1 MSRVDVLADDRGLN
15 GCFQVANVKDEWAQ
29 AFVAKHKMV
38 TLDDYIYALPS
49 TEWEKGVESLVYQVP
64 TLKDNLIAL
73 ARFRSAFDIGKEALR
88 QAAAPSAKSSD
99 LDEPLPEAT
108 LKSLNQDWTRR
119 YNLQLD
125 PSLEPCEAL
134 RSRLYREFRK
144 GQVTVIEAK
153 KVKSVIA
160 VAQPKTQGSVTL
172 GDNLHLEFEKEE
184 GVPLKSCIEYYLQLR
199 VLAHE
204 MAWAGNYQVDYEGG
218 RHWMM
223 DLTTA
228 LGYVDTA
235 LRNCVEFASSSM
247 LWLQRNDIL
256 TRGKFATYVNRG
268 MPGSVAMK
276 QALQETHL
284 EWRSPLALPLVS
296 SAGSGHPGAAKR
308 KSEDGPPPAGEP
320 ASRRP
325 RALKGDAWPTVSMV
339 SLQDWVDPPQGAACG
354 AEAARLRAAK
364 PVAWRGLG
372 DLHQFSWARPTP
384 GAWLVI
390 DLWAGFSGLCI
401 ALLSM
406 GTRFHALAAENDPFP
421 AQVVDQLMPNVV
433 AVDAVENVTGAMFRP
448 FLQRRQVRGIVLGGG
463 SPCQGNSALNSG
475 RKGLADVRS
484 QQPQQL
490 VRIRAELQAL
500 PECQNLEIVTFLE
513 NVASMPADVQAQ
525 YTAWV
530 GFPPIVID
538 AGACGWVQRRRLL
551 WLGTGH
557 RGVSPECPPPDG
569 WVWIQSETGPPEL
582 RWQGPKPIPA
592 KVIFDQNFLP
602 LFDPAEVV
610 KAAGRGAMHPF
621 TREFWHPC
629 DRVHLA
635 PPAAA
640 AKFYADN
647 RRFPP
652 SAYSDE
658 SLLWRHDEWRQPS
671 PEERA
676 QMMGFPAQCLSAVTG
691 PAAVRRQ
698 RQNSMLG
705 NGFHLPMIVALF
717 CLLPG
722 VLGTKVPRPLFDVD
736 ETALQERLA
745 GTVWAPGRLQTFP
758 GLLDSHQVLQI
769 TRTQIFPSVALAPD
783 VWTLVQARLAPLPL
797 WRLQAFTAW
806 AVGRGLAADQLGPTP
821 VTVRHRTG
829 LFAGLSGQRHPGN
842 SKKGLDHLLPPGLGR
857 EEHVRRA
864 LLLPSPFQLREWP
877 ELDVDFVLHAI
888 ATWQQSLVGYSEQ
901 CRRVFRQACVALQP
915 LDDALSFFR
924 SSSARKVATSKRP
937 AVLAFLTALL
947 RWPDLQQP
955 LQMLTGYPIV
965 GELEPSGVFRAV
977 LGRDALPLDEWLGS
991 AAVAAVDK
999 IEASRPP
1006 RFADRIY
1013 EATVEEQ
1020 EKSFCSP
1027 FHTRSA
1033 LDAMFGRGMWRPLE
1047 RFLIVQPDG
1056 KERVIDNARRTLHNS
1071 STSMLETI
1079 YTVHLDFIPA
1089 VLKQLAHRLQVGS
1102 PADWSGRFPW
1112 AHFRLGTDD
1121 LPDAYRGL
1129 PVSEDHLP
1137 YSAVAVWVP
1146 QLGWRYTLLWGLAF
1160 GLESAV
1166 VSFNRLPQLA
1176 IAATRRCLY
1185 GLVAAYF
1192 DDELAIETIEAS
1204 NVSQRGL
1211 QQMFCSIGAAPQASK
1226 SFCPTPDRHYLGAA
1240 IHLGSV
1246 ADTGHVR
1253 IQPKFSTSAKVAA
1266 RLQRAIAQ
1274 RCLTKDEAGK
1284 LRGDLT
1290 WMFSLAAG
1298 HLGRLIQ
1305 PVCGADR
1312 APLVVYSDASF
1323 ENDVLRLGWVVMCPG
1338 TSTQPQGG
1346 TCVVPDDVIASSLP
1360 RRQQIYPGEAVVALV
1375 LPALCPDLLRN
1386 RDILW
1391 FIDNESAA
1399 STLVRCVSSQCDVH
1413 EIAQYSHY
1421 LLNRLGARTWFEWI
1435 DSDSN
1440 PSDGLS
1446 RLGLD
1451 DEWTQTQGWSLTSH
1465 PFPPGLSRG
1474 EFLESLLEQNCTNY
1488 CVDCSWT
1495 DWSPW
1500 DICSVSCGGG
1510 TARRSRKI
1518 NELKQGGGAQCR
1530 GESEESQPCN
1540 AQECPIDCEFSSWG
1554 DWSSCEPYCKGS
1566 QERHR
1571 EVTTEAAFGG
1581 KSCYVLATEGALS
1594 NETVGVTSQT
1604 RACSNWCRDCSW
1616 LDWTPYSRC
1625 SASCGGGTKSRFR
1638 DQLFVLQSK
1647 KSGFEAASSKAL
1659 YGYELK
1665 MNLKCDA
1672 SSMRKEIMTLQAARE
1687 KCNAD
1692 PDCGGAQLRK

>member
-1 MSRVDVLADDRGLN
+1 
-15 GCFQVANVKDEWAQ
+15 
-29 AFVAKHKMV
+29 
-38 TLDDYIYALPS
+38 
-49 TEWEKGVESLVYQVP
+49 
-64 TLKDNLIAL
+64 
-73 ARFRSAFDIGKEALR
+73 
-88 QAAAPSAKSSD
+88 
-99 LDEPLPEAT
+99 
-108 LKSLNQDWTRR
+108 
-119 YNLQLD
+119 
-125 PSLEPCEAL
+125 
-134 RSRLYREFRK
+134 
-144 GQVTVIEAK
+144 
-153 KVKSVIA
+153 
-160 VAQPKTQGSVTL
+160 
-172 GDNLHLEFEKEE
+172 
-184 GVPLKSCIEYYLQLR
+184 
-199 VLAHE
+199 
-204 MAWAGNYQVDYEGG
+204 
-218 RHWMM
+218 
-223 DLTTA
+223 
-228 LGYVDTA
+228 
-235 LRNCVEFASSSM
+235 
-247 LWLQRNDIL
+247 
-256 TRGKFATYVNRG
+256 
-268 MPGSVAMK
+268 
-276 QALQETHL
+276 
-284 EWRSPLALPLVS
+284 
-296 SAGSGHPGAAKR
+296 
-308 KSEDGPPPAGEP
+308 
-320 ASRRP
+320 
-325 RALKGDAWPTVSMV
+325 
-339 SLQDWVDPPQGAACG
+339 
-354 AEAARLRAAK
+354 
-364 PVAWRGLG
+364 
-372 DLHQFSWARPTP
+372 
-384 GAWLVI
+384 
-390 DLWAGFSGLCI
+390 
-401 ALLSM
+401 M

-421 AQVVDQLMPNVV
+421 AQVVDQIMPNVV

-448 FLQRRQVRGIVLGGG
+448 FLQRRQVRGIVVGGG

-484 QQPQQL
+484 QQPRQL

-500 PECQNLEIVTFLE
+500 PECQHLEIVTFLE
-513 NVASMPADVQAQ
+513 NVASMPADVPAQ

-640 AKFYADN
+640 AKFYADD

-676 QMMGFPAQCLSAVTG
+676 QMMGFPAQCLSSVTG

-722 VLGTKVPRPLFDVD
+722 VLGTKVPRPLFDVE

-758 GLLDSHQVLQI
+758 GLLDSDQVLQVM
-769 TRTQIFPSVALAPD
+769 RTQIFPSVALAPD
-783 VWTLVQARLAPLPL
+783 VWALVQTRLAPLPL

-806 AVGRGLAADQLGPTP
+806 AVGRGLAVDQLGPTP
-821 VTVRHRTG
+821 VTVRHRTS

-842 SKKGLDHLLPPGLGR
+842 SKKGLDHLLPPGLGK

-864 LLLPSPFQLREWP
+864 LLLPSPFKLRDWP

-888 ATWQQSLVGYSEQ
+888 ATWQHGLVGYSEQ

-924 SSSARKVATSKRP
+924 SSSARKVAASKRP

-955 LQMLTGYPIV
+955 LQMLQGYPIV
-965 GELEPSGVFRAV
+965 GELEPSGVFRTV
-977 LGRDALPLDEWLGS
+977 TGRDALPLDEWLGP

-999 IEASRPP
+999 IESSRPP

-1013 EATVEEQ
+1013 EATVKEQ
-1020 EKSFCSP
+1020 EKNFCSP
-1027 FHTRSA
+1027 FYPRSA
-1033 LDAMFGRGMWRPLE
+1033 LDAMFGRGLWRPLE

-1056 KERVIDNARRTLHNS
+1056 KERVIDNARHARRTLHNS

-1089 VLKQLAHRLQVGS
+1089 VIKQLTNRLQVGG
-1102 PADWSGRFPW
+1102 PADWSESFPW

-1129 PVSEDHLP
+1129 PVREAHLP
-1137 YSAVAVWVP
+1137 YSAVAV
-1146 QLGWRYTLLWGLAF
+1146 
-1160 GLESAV
+1160 SAV

-1192 DDELAIETIEAS
+1192 DDELAIETLEAS

-1211 QQMFCSIGAAPQASK
+1211 QLMFCSIGAAPQASK
-1226 SFCPTPDRHYLGAA
+1226 RFCPTPDRHYLGAA

-1246 ADTGHVR
+1246 ADTG
-1253 IQPKFSTSAKVAA
+1253 QANFEET
-1266 RLQRAIAQ
+1266 
-1274 RCLTKDEAGK
+1274 
-1284 LRGDLT
+1284 LRGCFQ
-1290 WMFSLAAG
+1290 MAAG

-1305 PVCGADR
+1305 PVLGKCSSDGPTPLDGEDVTALQIVLRTVLDCQPRDIQVCGTDR

-1323 ENDVLRLGWVVMCPG
+1323 EKDVLRLGWVVMCPG

-1346 TCVVPDDVIASSLP
+1346 TCVVPHNVIASWLP

-1375 LPALCPDLLRN
+1375 LPALCPDLLRG

-1399 STLVRCVSSQCDVH
+1399 STLVRCASSQCDVH

-1435 DSDSN
+1435 GSDSN

-1451 DEWTQTQGWSLTSH
+1451 DEWTQAQGWSLTSH

-1474 EFLESLLEQNCTNY
+1474 EFLQSLL
-1488 CVDCSWT
+1488 V
-1495 DWSPW
+1495 
-1500 DICSVSCGGG
+1500 
-1510 TARRSRKI
+1510 R
-1518 NELKQGGGAQCR
+1518 
-1530 GESEESQPCN
+1530 
-1540 AQECPIDCEFSSWG
+1540 QE
-1554 DWSSCEPYCKGS
+1554 
-1566 QERHR
+1566 
-1571 EVTTEAAFGG
+1571 
-1581 KSCYVLATEGALS
+1581 
-1594 NETVGVTSQT
+1594 
-1604 RACSNWCRDCSW
+1604 
-1616 LDWTPYSRC
+1616 
-1625 SASCGGGTKSRFR
+1625 
-1638 DQLFVLQSK
+1638 
-1647 KSGFEAASSKAL
+1647 
-1659 YGYELK
+1659 
-1665 MNLKCDA
+1665 
-1672 SSMRKEIMTLQAARE
+1672 
-1687 KCNAD
+1687 
-1692 PDCGGAQLRK
+1692 